1 MSPLLFLYICR
12 VELKAK
18 CNEKIACGPSVAS
31 PLCV

>member
-18 CNEKIACGPSVAS
+18 SNEKIVLGCAVAS